1 MWEGQIE
8 RNATIEKKR
17 GVCVWVGSL
26 EKKKIEENQEN
37 IVLVIK
43 ASRNNS
49 FLIFFIRRLMW
60 VQNILSDFFS
70 LLSTFIFY
78 FYFGHA
84 WAEKV
89 FHLFLLIFLFHYHF
103 FFIFFAF
110 FRHLDQRPLA
120 AILFLLLLSFSV
132 YSN

>member
-1 MWEGQIE
+1 MLLYE
-8 RNATIEKKR
+8 REKEKKR

-26 EKKKIEENQEN
+26 EKKKNRGKPRKYCTSN
-37 IVLVIK
+37 K
-43 ASRNNS
+43 ASRKHSIS

-70 LLSTFIFY
+70 LLSTFIYF

-84 WAEKV
+84 WVEKA

-103 FFIFFAF
+103 FIYLSFYHIINYIIFIFFFLF
-110 FRHLDQRPLA
+110 FSISLG
-120 AILFLLLLSFSV
+120 V
-132 YSN
+132 K